1 MEPPS
6 DRPETGDS
14 DQPQSSQHA
23 LGIPRPPSVGGI
35 SSRMTDL
42 VSEDGEQSP
51 VSPVS
56 PNYPPPPSTVQS
68 RPSVSRRGP
77 PPTRSS
83 QVGRPESSGSRLSR
97 SHIPSMT
104 AQGFFRPMSSQ
115 RLQAHRQGRP
125 MTKGTVSSTEEW
137 GDQMSQNRRSLIS
150 NNSTIHQGSLPPVD
164 MEPPPSRGT
173 EFTDPVLP
181 DRNTS
186 NASPTGDNTIR
197 SLGESVRLLRDRDL
211 NGKHRPAPLNLAV
224 NYSNNTNQPDAPLKS
239 PLSFLSLQ
247 NKGMG
252 HNGHDPRGHE
262 RLSSANTSPGPADMK
277 KQQLPAGRLGK
288 IYEYFPG
295 NTLFCGGG
303 RLQNARDK
311 PINILTGTIV
321 ALPTA
326 LFFAFSYVTPL
337 MKYTLKTILT

>member
-1 MEPPS
+1 MEHPS
-6 DRPETGDS
+6 DRP
-14 DQPQSSQHA
+14 QPVGTDHPQQTEQV

-35 SSRMTDL
+35 SSRMTEMT
-42 VSEDGEQSP
+42 SEDGERSP

-56 PNYPPPPSTVQS
+56 PTYPPPPSTVQS
-68 RPSVSRRGP
+68 RPSASRRGP
-77 PPTRSS
+77 PPTRASS
-83 QVGRPESSGSRLSR
+83 QVTRPESAGSRLSR
-97 SHIPSMT
+97 SHIPSLT

-150 NNSTIHQGSLPPVD
+150 NSTMQQGSLPPVD

-181 DRNTS
+181 DRNAF
-186 NASPTGDNTIR
+186 NASPTGDHTVR
-197 SLGESVRLLRDRDL
+197 SLGESVKLLRDRDQA
-211 NGKHRPAPLNLAV
+211 GKHRPAPLNLAV
-224 NYSNNTNQPDAPLKS
+224 NYSTPHPQDTPLKS

-247 NKGMG
+247 NKGPG
-252 HNGHDPRGHE
+252 NNGHDSRGHE
-262 RLSSANTSPGPADMK
+262 RLSSAGTSPGPADAK
-277 KQQLPAGRLGK
+277 KQQLPAGKLGK
-288 IYEYFPG
+288 VYEYFPG
-295 NTLFCGGG
+295 NTIFGAGG

-321 ALPTA
+321 VLPSV
-326 LFFAFSYVTPL
+326 LFFVFS
-337 MKYTLKTILT
+337 